1 MILIKYLKDLKTGG
15 VPLSK
20 MTGPLF
26 GSQKAAT
33 VFLTELHQE
42 SVFLI
47 MASNTV

>member
-20 MTGPLF
+20 MTELLF

-33 VFLTELHQE
+33 VF
-42 SVFLI
+42 
-47 MASNTV
+47 